1 MLQGDHDIHLVIA
14 DPGRLERTMIVE
26 FPKAT

>member
-14 DPGRLERTMIVE
+14 DPGRLGRTMIVE